1 MDSLQDLAG
10 KKIHNAQIIMIFK
23 ANGKL
28 YHATKHN
35 CEVMDAYTH
44 TGDDA
49 YLDQLTDEME
59 F

>member
-1 MDSLQDLAG
+1 MQNLAG

-59 F
+59 Y